1 MSSRNISGELILT
14 IGGSVKKFPIICLI
28 SMYVH
33 CCIAGKIARV
43 INERI
48 SKNKIH
54 YFALFQACSV
64 TRGCKFPNIKTA
76 TTFQS

>member
-14 IGGSVKKFPIICLI
+14 IGDFVKKFPIIYLI
-28 SMYVH
+28 SVHVH

-43 INERI
+43 IDDKI

-54 YFALFQACSV
+54 YFALFQACSM
-64 TRGCKFPNIKTA
+64 TRGYKFPNIKTA
-76 TTFQS
+76 NILQS